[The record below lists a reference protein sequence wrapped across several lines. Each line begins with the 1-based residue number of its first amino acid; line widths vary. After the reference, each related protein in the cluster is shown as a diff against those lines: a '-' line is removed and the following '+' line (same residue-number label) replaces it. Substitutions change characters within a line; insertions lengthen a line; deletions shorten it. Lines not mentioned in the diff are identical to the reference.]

1 MNRNPLQKQHVQVL
15 NELHHQLVERN
26 NLSLPADIRAT
37 ASSFTLMGF
46 SGIGKSTAIERIL
59 SLYPQLIIHRDP
71 SIRFKLFG

>member
-1 MNRNPLQKQHVQVL
+1 MNRNPFQKQHIQVL
-15 NELHHQLVERN
+15 NELHNQLVERN
-26 NLSLPADIRAT
+26 NLNLSADIRTT

-59 SLYPQLIIHRDP
+59 SLYPQLIMHRHP